1 MWNKEW
7 PKVRL
12 PLIETRCWFRDD
24 PGHDINM
31 QPTTQ
36 RSANKK
42 NEVQIDG
49 EKSIFFIQYH

>member
-7 PKVRL
+7 PKARL

-36 RSANKK
+36 RSVTK
-42 NEVQIDG
+42 NEVRIDG
-49 EKSIFFIQYH
+49 EKSSFYSTLS

>member
-12 PLIETRCWFRDD
+12 PLIETRCWFHDD

-31 QPTTQ
+31 QPATQ
-36 RSANKK
+36 RSVTK

-49 EKSIFFIQYH
+49 EKSSFYSI

>member
-24 PGHDINM
+24 LGHDINM

-49 EKSIFFIQYH
+49 EKSSFYSI